1 MAKGTWIVIG
11 VIVALVV
18 IGGVLWYVNQE
29 TLQSCEVSVVD
40 VRMGSVGVKSAT
52 LDVVFEINNPSDSTA
67 YLDEIEYEV
76 YINDVNVG
84 DGDVEQRISIPA
96 HQTKQIDSK
105 FVLEYA
111 DVGSAVANAI
121 KTGQAKYYVEGTA
134 SFGNTKV
141 PIKFVA

>member
-11 VIVALVV
+11 IIVALVV

-29 TLQSCEVSVVD
+29 TLQNCEVSVVD
-40 VRMGSVGVKSAT
+40 VRMGSIGIKSAT

-84 DGDVEQRISIPA
+84 DGDVEQQISIPA
-96 HQTKQIDSK
+96 HQTKRIDSK

-111 DVGSAVANAI
+111 DVGSAIANAVR
-121 KTGQAKYYVEGTA
+121 TEQAEYYVEGTA